1 MFYTKEKLMIPIEI
15 PIEKLVDG
23 EIVVVATKSLPV
35 IIVPEPEQVLD
46 QIE

>member
-1 MFYTKEKLMIPIEI
+1 MIPIEI

-35 IIVPEPEQVLD
+35 VIVPEPEQVLD